1 VHQKPGAQSVPGLL
15 TLDELGCK
23 AVPMKGCGRRE
34 TRYPTADDRIVST
47 FAIFHSARGEPD

>member
-1 VHQKPGAQSVPGLL
+1 
-15 TLDELGCK
+15 
-23 AVPMKGCGRRE
+23 VPMKGCGRRE